1 MTLDSCVERDR
12 FLCYFNSKYYRCE
25 TVSRSYLSYY
35 LFLPALAPL
44 SMAFEIWT
52 FVSTANTP
60 LAPPPVSTSPNF
72 IASLLGNHWLF
83 L

>member
-1 MTLDSCVERDR
+1 
-12 FLCYFNSKYYRCE
+12 
-25 TVSRSYLSYY
+25 
-35 LFLPALAPL
+35 
-44 SMAFEIWT
+44 MAFEIWT